1 MSLTTNNCKELPMAD
16 KTIDTSQQ
24 TLNRLDQEIT
34 ALKELTFEVQGVI
47 LMLQFLSRRLRE
59 NQEAFTK
66 H

>member
-1 MSLTTNNCKELPMAD
+1 MAD